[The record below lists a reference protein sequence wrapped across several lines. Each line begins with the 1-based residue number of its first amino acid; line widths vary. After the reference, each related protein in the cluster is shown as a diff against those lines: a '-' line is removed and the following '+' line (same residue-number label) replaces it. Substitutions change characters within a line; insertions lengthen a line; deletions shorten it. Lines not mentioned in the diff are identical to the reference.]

1 MRARRL
7 HWAAHKRS
15 ARAIARALLHHPQ
28 MMATSSYAFR
38 RWKYRR
44 AKPLTPTISAARK
57 RSPYGAVLP
66 VSGKTMGC
74 ALVVVVVV
82 VPLAV
87 APVVVPVVVVPVV
100 VIPAVVVLV
109 DVRLDVA
116 CLFVVCLVVVWLVV
130 V

>member
-15 ARAIARALLHHPQ
+15 ARAMARALLHHPQ
-28 MMATSSYAFR
+28 MMATSSYAFL
-38 RWKYRR
+38 RWKCRS
-44 AKPLTPTISAARK
+44 AKPLAPTISAAKK

-87 APVVVPVVVVPVV
+87 APVVVVPVVVVPVV
-100 VIPAVVVLV
+100 VIPAGGVVVFL
-109 DVRLDVA
+109 L
-116 CLFVVCLVVVWLVV
+116 
-130 V
+130 

>member
-15 ARAIARALLHHPQ
+15 ARAMARALLHHPQ

-44 AKPLTPTISAARK
+44 VKPLTPTISAARK

-66 VSGKTMGC
+66 VSGKVTGTP
-74 ALVVVVVV
+74 LVVVVWVV
-82 VPLAV
+82 VM
-87 APVVVPVVVVPVV
+87 PVVVVPVV
-100 VIPAVVVLV
+100 VVVV
-109 DVRLDVA
+109 
-116 CLFVVCLVVVWLVV
+116 VVVVQGPTLKTLVFVLSSGV
-130 V
+130 VTVTLTSWDVG